1 MFKYIYWVK
10 KDVFGY
16 FRIEEIRNND
26 NETHLKEGGGIEM
39 STTSLQ
45 VLIHIRDALCAPF
58 RFLYF
63 ITYYCLKIFSVKA
76 ELV

>member
-1 MFKYIYWVK
+1 M
-10 KDVFGY
+10 
-16 FRIEEIRNND
+16 EEIRNND
-26 NETHLKEGGGIEM
+26 NEPHFKEEEGIEM
-39 STTSLQ
+39 STTSLH

-58 RFLYF
+58 RYFVF